1 MTSFLQVVWLA
12 ACFIL
17 FTNVALAVGADLS
30 NLTVTI
36 TASENSESTSSL
48 ISAIRSRVPQAT
60 IQSANQIATNNYPLH
75 TVHIA
80 IGPIALRA
88 LSALPTKNPHTSIIS
103 VHTSSVAYRQIRDE
117 TQHRRTGV
125 SAIYN
130 EPSPANQLR
139 LIQAIY
145 RRPLSVAVLIQ
156 SATHVIPLLRDAAAN
171 TQIDLTIHSVRP
183 GESVYRALNSVRDGT
198 VLLAIPDP
206 AIYNNDTIRN
216 LLIASYRREQ
226 AVVGFSP
233 AIVKA
238 GALATTTSD
247 SNDTAAQL
255 EELLGDYIS
264 YGRLPSEQFPKYFN
278 VVVNDSVARSLNV
291 LIDDGV
297 RQLARKPKDP
307 HP

>member
-1 MTSFLQVVWLA
+1 MPSFMQAVWLA

-17 FTNVALAVGADLS
+17 FTNAAPVVGADLS

-36 TASENSESTSSL
+36 TASEDTESTSSL

-60 IQSANQIATNNYPLH
+60 VQSANQIATNKYPAD

-88 LSALPTKNPHTSIIS
+88 LSALPIQNPRSSIIS
-103 VHTSSVAYRQIRDE
+103 VHTSSVAYRQILDE
-117 TQHRRTGV
+117 TLRRRTGI

-145 RRPLSVAVLIQ
+145 RRPISVAVLIQ
-156 SATHVIPLLRDAAAN
+156 SATHVIPLLRDAAAD
-171 TQIDLTIHSVRP
+171 TQIDLTIHSVGP
-183 GESVYRALNSVRDGT
+183 GESVYRALNSVSNRT

-233 AIVKA
+233 TIVKA

-255 EELLGDYIS
+255 EELLSDYIS
-264 YGRLPSEQFPKYFN
+264 VGRLPSEQFPKYFS
-278 VVVNDSVARSLNV
+278 VVVNESVARSLNV

-297 RQLARKPKDP
+297 LQLARKPKET